1 MNMLRSG
8 IACVHFMTHYEIEQL
23 WVKDALPD
31 VIYKFGDEVRLKRGE
46 RVGEVGRIVAL
57 FALEPA
63 PHYVI
68 EFPDGRSE
76 NAIQPNIER
85 ALL

>member
-1 MNMLRSG
+1 
-8 IACVHFMTHYEIEQL
+8 MTHYEIEQL

-31 VIYKFGDEVRLKRGE
+31 VIYKFGDEVRLKSGE